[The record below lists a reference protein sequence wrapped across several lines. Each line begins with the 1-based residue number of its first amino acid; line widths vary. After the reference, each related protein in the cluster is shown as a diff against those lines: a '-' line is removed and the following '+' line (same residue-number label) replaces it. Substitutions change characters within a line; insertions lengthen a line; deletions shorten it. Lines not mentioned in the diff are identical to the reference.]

1 MAKQVLGEGAL
12 DEVIIPFC
20 RENKLVWVTKDWSAG
35 VADVLVTQ
43 LRSEGVSVWWL
54 REESKKQMQRP
65 ELLWVAARDIDTASF
80 QFDTAQKPIYIVS
93 SVGRRAREIRLPFSS
108 RRSTP
113 PLPRVPRPRSGPTRV
128 IPGGTKLFQ
137 DL

>member
-1 MAKQVLGEGAL
+1 M
-12 DEVIIPFC
+12 
-20 RENKLVWVTKDWSAG
+20 
-35 VADVLVTQ
+35 
-43 LRSEGVSVWWL
+43 WWL

-108 RRSTP
+108 RRATP
-113 PLPRVPRPRSGPTRV
+113 PLPRVPRPRPKPTRV
-128 IPGGTKLFQ
+128 IPGGTKLFK